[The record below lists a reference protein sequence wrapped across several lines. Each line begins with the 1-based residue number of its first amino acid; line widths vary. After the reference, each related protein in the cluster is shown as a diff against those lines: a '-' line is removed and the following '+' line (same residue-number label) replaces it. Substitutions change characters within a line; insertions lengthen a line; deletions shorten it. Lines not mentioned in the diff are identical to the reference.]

1 MVDRAALSPEAL
13 AWFDGLS
20 QADQLALVKSNDDL
34 KSLEAMRDYHARM
47 AARTDEVLYQSLP
60 EPSIPSNQL
69 LDELDSE

>member
-1 MVDRAALSPEAL
+1 MVDRTALSPEAL

-34 KSLEAMRDYHARM
+34 QSLKAMRDYHARM
-47 AARTDEVLYQSLP
+47 AARADEVLYQRLP